1 MGRAQLGRDVPASGR
16 PAGGLGVDAP
26 NPLDTKIRCGAAAHA
41 RDRLP
46 AILGLDLAGVVDAVA
61 PIGGGVVL
69 DASSRQSSDSAMWS
83 AASDEQMTL
92 YEAAYVLLEDGTK
105 HQLWCET
112 FMDGQRR
119 CDISVVHVG
128 DDEIED
134 VDQEWAKE
142 MYFQLLGEV
151 EERLRDARAL
161 APVPERT
168 LVNASLPRQE

>member
-1 MGRAQLGRDVPASGR
+1 MNAFPFEVIEGGAKPASLQ
-16 PAGGLGVDAP
+16 GL
-26 NPLDTKIRCGAAAHA
+26 

-46 AILGLDLAGVVDAVA
+46 KG
-61 PIGGGVVL
+61 
-69 DASSRQSSDSAMWS
+69 
-83 AASDEQMTL
+83 AAFPYYWANIDDDEQMTL

-168 LVNASLPRQE
+168 LVNAALPRLD